1 MCNGRRNVVNKIT
14 QTENIK
20 AETAEKTGKETNPI
34 KYSNIVAK
42 INSLNPRAD
51 KRARGEGFANYTE
64 KPVQAI
70 NYPEML
76 SALNDSFAN
85 SADVN
90 SLFASVHGVLTTK
103 LFTNFTS
110 LGIISKHSECLNIK
124 LTDKIG
130 SVYSSRIFLTEK
142 DNEIIRAINEG
153 KFSVH
158 TNNSFLKIPYL
169 KSSATI
175 VLPFGKVEDNGG
187 VLIIG
192 DYDADTH
199 IGLYQMLSQYFS
211 LFIRNADLALKAAN
225 NAYKDNLTNLYSHR
239 HFQELLASEIKN
251 AEREHNEVSVIIFDV
266 NNISG
271 INKEFGHAKGDEVI
285 KTVAEKVTQN
295 IKNQGVAGRYGG
307 DEIAVILPKMNTDE
321 AKYLAEYI
329 TYTLSC
335 CMVEG
340 VGPIKVSVGIASY
353 PNASVE
359 QEKILILAEQAMYI
373 SKSKGYKNGISTIV
387 SSNDYDFWDDTAL
400 NSFASVL
407 SKRHAQ
413 IGINFEEELVNKFQN
428 EEISSQNHLIEVVT
442 SLAGAIDAK
451 DEYTKGH
458 STSVSRYAVALARAM
473 NLPERETE
481 RIKLGGLL
489 HDVGKIGIPENV
501 LRKTSK
507 LSDEEWEIMKQHPS
521 IGASKVLQPNPLL
534 HDLIPIVKYHHEQW
548 NGKGYPEGLKGDEIP
563 LAARIV
569 AVADTYHALISD
581 RPYRKGMSMEKACEI
596 LKLGAGVQWD
606 PDLVRQFIQIA
617 PSLGTNL

>member
-14 QTENIK
+14 QTENIT

-90 SLFASVHGVLTTK
+90 SLFAAVHGVLTTK

>member
-1 MCNGRRNVVNKIT
+1 MNKIT
-14 QTENIK
+14 QTENIT

-110 LGIISKHSECLNIK
+110 LGIINKHSECLNIK

>member
-14 QTENIK
+14 QTENIT

-110 LGIISKHSECLNIK
+110 LGIINKHSECLNIK

>member
-1 MCNGRRNVVNKIT
+1 MNKIT
-14 QTENIK
+14 QTKNIT

>member
-1 MCNGRRNVVNKIT
+1 MNKIT

-110 LGIISKHSECLNIK
+110 LGIINKHSECLNIK

>member
-110 LGIISKHSECLNIK
+110 LGIINKHSECLNIK

-251 AEREHNEVSVIIFDV
+251 AEKEHNEVSVIIFDV

>member
-1 MCNGRRNVVNKIT
+1 MNKIT
-14 QTENIK
+14 QTENIT

-90 SLFASVHGVLTTK
+90 SLFAAVHGVLTTK